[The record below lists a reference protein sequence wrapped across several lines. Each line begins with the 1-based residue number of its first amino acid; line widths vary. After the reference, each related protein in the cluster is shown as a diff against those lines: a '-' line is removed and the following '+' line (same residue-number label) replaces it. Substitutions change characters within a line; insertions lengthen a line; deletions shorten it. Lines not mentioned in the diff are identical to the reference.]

1 MVKTDLRVSFI
12 SAKQPD
18 NHNLCLILVNLSLKT
33 FQMKKIHL
41 LLLIFAATLVVFT
54 ACTKKT
60 EEPCNGKGT
69 LYLEN
74 KLDSAATIMIVQTHH
89 TFTLEKDYMQIF
101 DLTGNQPYE
110 IKVTG
115 PKYYLDTTLMILP
128 CDNKLLIFK
137 QP

>member
-1 MVKTDLRVSFI
+1 
-12 SAKQPD
+12 
-18 NHNLCLILVNLSLKT
+18 
-33 FQMKKIHL
+33 MKKIHL
-41 LLLIFAATLVVFT
+41 LLVLATILIIIA

-74 KLDSAATIMIVQTHH
+74 KLDSAANILIVQTHN

-115 PKYYLDTTLMILP
+115 PGYYFDTTLMILP
-128 CDNKLLIFK
+128 CDNILVIFQK
-137 QP
+137 P

>member
-1 MVKTDLRVSFI
+1 MQKIPILYI
-12 SAKQPD
+12 LMAI
-18 NHNLCLILVNLSLKT
+18 LIG
-33 FQMKKIHL
+33 
-41 LLLIFAATLVVFT
+41 FAA
-54 ACTKKT
+54 CNKKKT
-60 EEPCNGKGT
+60 EEPCNGQGA

-74 KLDSAATIMIVQTHH
+74 KLDSAVTIMIIQTHN

-115 PKYYLDTTLMILP
+115 REYYLDTTMMILP

-137 QP
+137 QE

>member
-1 MVKTDLRVSFI
+1 
-12 SAKQPD
+12 
-18 NHNLCLILVNLSLKT
+18 
-33 FQMKKIHL
+33 MKKVHVLSFLAAIVI
-41 LLLIFAATLVVFT
+41 IFA

-74 KLDSAATIMIVQTHH
+74 KLDSAVAILIVQTHN

-115 PKYYLDTTLMILP
+115 PQYYLDTTIMILP
-128 CDNKLLIFK
+128 CDNKLVIFQRYLLFLSRAMFLISW
-137 QP
+137 